1 MPTIA
6 YFLGI
11 SIRMFYNDHEP
22 AHFHVAYQG
31 HRARVRISDGQVI
44 DGRLPPSVVRV
55 LKEWTALRREELMRN
70 WAGARQNAQLERI
83 AGLDDD

>member
-11 SIRMFYNDHEP
+11 SVRMFYNDHEP
-22 AHFHVAYQG
+22 AHIHVVYQG
-31 HRARVRISDGQVI
+31 YRARVRISDGEAI
-44 DGRLPPSVVRV
+44 DGRLPPSAAR
-55 LKEWTALRREELMRN
+55 LLREWTALRRSELMRD
-70 WAGARQNAQLERI
+70 WAAARANLPLERI